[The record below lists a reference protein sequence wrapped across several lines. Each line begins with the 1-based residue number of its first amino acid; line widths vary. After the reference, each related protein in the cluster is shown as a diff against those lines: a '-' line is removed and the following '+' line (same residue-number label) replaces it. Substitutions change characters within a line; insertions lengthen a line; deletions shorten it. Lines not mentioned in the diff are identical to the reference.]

1 MQDKRGKKPKY
12 KQKWKQTKN
21 RKGSVCVSLAGVEEA
36 QEDSGEAGK
45 KDEWLK
51 T

>member
-21 RKGSVCVSLAGVEEA
+21 RKGSVVCESGRGEEA

-45 KDEWLK
+45 KDEWLE